1 MSVSDLVAVSGWP
14 VPFTEAVVES
24 STRVTCRFVLVD
36 DSRSMAKLDGT
47 RTTRDAYTGSVRYT
61 NATRPE
67 TFVASSDETH
77 GPPVFPSPPR
87 RFEECSRWDEAVSTA
102 GMIATVSD
110 ASDTPAE
117 IRLLTAGK
125 GGAQPQPHQ
134 QPASRAVGLGKD
146 GGASLSAVMALLD
159 IEPFSAKTPICRHIR
174 EVADQI
180 RRLTVA
186 SGKVAILV
194 LLVDGAATDG
204 DPADALRPLE
214 GLPVQVIVR
223 VYTEE
228 RDVHDYWHRVSSHVD
243 LDVHVLGTALT
254 EARRAAEH
262 NPWLNY
268 GEPLHRCALLPLA
281 APCPSVAPLDP
292 PAPLFF
298 VVTLYCRAREY
309 GVAMPEVEAVAT
321 RPLDRKEAKALLEF
335 LLLRQ
340 DVSDQKIGGGF
351 PDPETDWVDFLAA
364 VGAAVDSLPPV
375 FCPLARQVCAPCSS
389 APCKSGPRL
398 ASLSDPKRIP

>member
-1 MSVSDLVAVSGWP
+1 
-14 VPFTEAVVES
+14 
-24 STRVTCRFVLVD
+24 
-36 DSRSMAKLDGT
+36 
-47 RTTRDAYTGSVRYT
+47 
-61 NATRPE
+61 
-67 TFVASSDETH
+67 
-77 GPPVFPSPPR
+77 
-87 RFEECSRWDEAVSTA
+87 
-102 GMIATVSD
+102 MIATVSD

-134 QPASRAVGLGKD
+134 QPASREVGLGKD

-186 SGKVAILV
+186 AGKVAILV

-292 PAPLFF
+292 PAPLCFRRHSVLQGSGIRRGHAGSGGRRHAAARPEGSQGAAGVPALAARRQRPKNRRGLSRPGDRLGRFF
-298 VVTLYCRAREY
+298 GRCGCGRRQPPARVLPA
-309 GVAMPEVEAVAT
+309 GPPGMC
-321 RPLDRKEAKALLEF
+321 ALLF
-335 LLLRQ
+335 RTL
-340 DVSDQKIGGGF
+340 
-351 PDPETDWVDFLAA
+351 
-364 VGAAVDSLPPV
+364 
-375 FCPLARQVCAPCSS
+375 
-389 APCKSGPRL
+389 
-398 ASLSDPKRIP
+398 